1 MPAEIEQNDIE
12 EVVEVVKSPKPKN
25 KSKDGFNLG
34 KLEDFYED
42 NKKAINYGGGALLAI
57 IAIFSYYKLSY
68 LPGLEKEANNEFFYA
83 QNYFEKDSFNI
94 ALNGGILVPSSI
106 GPKTMIG
113 LKEIADTYSSTEAGN
128 LANFYAGISLLRTG
142 KFEEAIEYLEAF
154 DGTDEIIAPLAIGAI
169 GDANLELN
177 KVDEA
182 IKYYLNASE
191 KSSNTFTSPIFLK
204 KAALAYELNK
214 NYTDALALYERLKN
228 EYAKSKEARE
238 IEKYI
243 SRVKVL
249 GNIE

>member
-1 MPAEIEQNDIE
+1 
-12 EVVEVVKSPKPKN
+12 
-25 KSKDGFNLG
+25 
-34 KLEDFYED
+34 
-42 NKKAINYGGGALLAI
+42 
-57 IAIFSYYKLSY
+57 
-68 LPGLEKEANNEFFYA
+68 
-83 QNYFEKDSFNI
+83 
-94 ALNGGILVPSSI
+94 
-106 GPKTMIG
+106 MIG
-113 LKEIADTYSSTEAGN
+113 LKEIADTYSSTKAGN

-191 KSSNTFTSPIFLK
+191 KSSNTFTTPIFLK

-249 GNIE
+249 GNID